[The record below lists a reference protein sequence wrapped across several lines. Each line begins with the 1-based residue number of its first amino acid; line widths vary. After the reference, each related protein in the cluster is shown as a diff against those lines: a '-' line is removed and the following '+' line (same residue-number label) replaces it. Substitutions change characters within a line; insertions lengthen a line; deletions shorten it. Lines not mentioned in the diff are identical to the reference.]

1 MQCPN
6 CQFQNPEGSN
16 FCLDC
21 GKKLEQKCPQCE
33 NFLPTGAKFC
43 NKCGQKLTNNS
54 TPSYKEISI
63 DEKFDRIQRYLPE
76 GLVEKILSQRKKIEG
91 ERRQV
96 TIMFCDL
103 KGFTPLT
110 EKLGPDETF
119 ALMDQVFE
127 ILIHKVNEFQ
137 GTINELRGDG
147 ILAFFGAPIALE
159 DAPQRAIRSALAIHN
174 EMIRFNEKIKK
185 SKPIPPVLLRIGIN
199 TGPVVVGTMG
209 NDLRVQFTAMGD
221 TINMASRMEG
231 LAEPGTTFV
240 TEETFKLTE
249 GFFRFEAL
257 GRKKVKGK
265 KQPLNVYRV
274 IAPRTR
280 RTRFDVSAER
290 GLTPF
295 LGRTK
300 ELELLIDSFERCKN
314 GRGQAFSIVSEAGLG
329 KSRLLYEFRKAVAN
343 ENVTF
348 LEGKCLSYSANTA
361 YYPIIDI
368 LKSNFNI
375 VDADTELEIIEKVK
389 QGLKILQI
397 DESSNLPYVLELL
410 SVKDSGIDNTTLS
423 PEEIMVRILESLKR
437 ILLKIAEMRT
447 LIMVVE
453 DLHWIDKSSEESLK
467 LILDTIPGKRVFLIF
482 TYRPEFF
489 HTWGHRPYH
498 SQVNLNRLSSRECLS
513 MVIHLLDTK
522 EIDLDLQELII
533 EKTEGVPF
541 FIEEF
546 IKSLRELK
554 LIKKSDR
561 KYSLVKKVQN
571 VAIPATIQDVI
582 MVRVDALPEE
592 SKHLLK
598 IGSVAGREFNHD
610 LIRRI
615 TDLPD
620 EDLLSYLSALK
631 ESELIYESGIYPR
644 STFIFK
650 HALTQEIAYNS
661 LLITKRKEVHEKIAR
676 ALEVL
681 YSERLEECYEMLA
694 HHYALSEDQEKAYHY
709 LKLSGDKAYLLH
721 ANWEAYRYYREAIA
735 VCNRLPQT
743 ESVRKKGVEARFC
756 LFPPAIYLGFPEDS
770 LQFFKE
776 GADESRKLGEL
787 LRAAEFEARLT
798 SVYAFKGKPIL
809 AAQHGERCFEEAERT
824 ADLDMMAGVARDLCA
839 AYAFRGAYRKVLI
852 LTSKV
857 IPLLE
862 KENRHEVYGKSGN
875 FHGRLCIWA
884 GMALG
889 YLGRFGEGIASCEK
903 ARRAALRYN
912 NTAGIGFSEMTK
924 GVISNVRGD
933 GKAAVEHLQRAR
945 EIHERMNA
953 TVMLGP
959 TWANL
964 GYGHML
970 QGDPETGQ
978 KHAEQGL
985 DIQIKAG
992 IPYQLSS
999 IHLIL
1004 GECRLRLHDREKT
1017 LYHFKESLRLA
1028 RLHEER
1034 HIEGQALMLL
1044 GWSHTRFDS
1053 PESQQMEILLQE
1065 SLSIFTDLG
1074 TRPHCALAHLYLG
1087 QAYNENGQTENAR
1100 EHLRTAAGMF
1110 REMGMGYWLKM
1121 SKKAQERL

>member
-1 MQCPN
+1 MKCPE
-6 CQFQNPEGSN
+6 CRFENPDGAN
-16 FCLDC
+16 FCMNCGYNLVKTSAETKETFHESERKQATVLFSDLAGYTALTERLDP
-21 GKKLEQKCPQCE
+21 EE
-33 NFLPTGAKFC
+33 V
-43 NKCGQKLTNNS
+43 
-54 TPSYKEISI
+54 KEIM
-63 DEKFDRIQRYLPE
+63 
-76 GLVEKILSQRKKIEG
+76 GLI
-91 ERRQV
+91 
-96 TIMFCDL
+96 
-103 KGFTPLT
+103 
-110 EKLGPDETF
+110 F
-119 ALMDQVFE
+119 AE
-127 ILIHKVNEFQ
+127 IGRLAKSYD
-137 GTINELRGDG
+137 GTIER
-147 ILAFFGAPIALE
+147 FFGDEVLLLFGVPKAHEDDPI
-159 DAPQRAIRSALAIHN
+159 RAIRVAEGIHELFSQQSA
-174 EMIRFNEKIKK
+174 RFAEKIGQ
-185 SKPIPPVLLRIGIN
+185 PLAMHIGIN
-199 TGPVVVGTMG
+199 TGLVITGDEYIDKGRHGLTGDAVNLAARLTKLSKPGETIVGPETY
-209 NDLRVQFTAMGD
+209 RQAMH
-221 TINMASRMEG
+221 
-231 LAEPGTTFV
+231 
-240 TEETFKLTE
+240 
-249 GFFRFEAL
+249 FFDFDAL
-257 GRKKVKGK
+257 GPMAVKGK
-265 KQPLNVYRV
+265 AEPIQVYKVLSPKEQPSTLHRTHGARAHLIGRDQEMGVLEQAVQQLMQGQGAV
-274 IAPRTR
+274 I
-280 RTRFDVSAER
+280 
-290 GLTPF
+290 
-295 LGRTK
+295 
-300 ELELLIDSFERCKN
+300 
-314 GRGQAFSIVSEAGLG
+314 SICGEAGTG
-329 KSRLLYEFRKAVAN
+329 KSRLTREFKVRLDLDKIQWFEGHAYGYAQNTPYYPLIDLLKRAFQIEEGDPPERIRAKIESGVTHLLGADNQAVAYI
-343 ENVTF
+343 
-348 LEGKCLSYSANTA
+348 G
-361 YYPIIDI
+361 
-368 LKSNFNI
+368 
-375 VDADTELEIIEKVK
+375 
-389 QGLKILQI
+389 GLFSIP
-397 DESSNLPYVLELL
+397 DPEAAEV
-410 SVKDSGIDNTTLS
+410 S
-423 PEEIMVRILESLKR
+423 PELWRTRLHASIREIVSAFAKQEPTVICF
-437 ILLKIAEMRT
+437 
-447 LIMVVE
+447 E
-453 DLHWIDKSSEESLK
+453 DLHWADPSLIDLLNSLLK
-467 LILDTIPGKRVFLIF
+467 HQIHSVLFVCIYRPNFSLFDAQDRQNIDPAYQEIRLHELSALDTQVMLRSLLKSEDIPAELTEFVGKKAEGNPFYLEEVINSLIESGILIRESGGWKL
-482 TYRPEFF
+482 TRSIIEADIPSSIN
-489 HTWGHRPYH
+489 GVLSARID
-498 SQVNLNRLSSRECLS
+498 RLQKSAKR
-513 MVIHLLDTK
+513 I
-522 EIDLDLQELII
+522 LQEA
-533 EKTEGVPF
+533 
-541 FIEEF
+541 
-546 IKSLRELK
+546 S
-554 LIKKSDR
+554 
-561 KYSLVKKVQN
+561 
-571 VAIPATIQDVI
+571 VI
-582 MVRVDALPEE
+582 
-592 SKHLLK
+592 
-598 IGSVAGREFNHD
+598 GREFAFGILDAVTEMKGN
-610 LIRRI
+610 LKSN
-615 TDLPD
+615 
-620 EDLLSYLSALK
+620 LLKLQGL
-631 ESELIYESGIYPR
+631 EFIYEKNVFPELEY
-644 STFIFK
+644 IFR
-650 HALTQEIAYNS
+650 HALTQEVAYNS
-661 LLITKRKEVHEKIAR
+661 LLLTHRKVFHEKIAR
-676 ALEVL
+676 AIETL
-681 YSERLEECYEMLA
+681 YPERLEEFCEMLA
-694 HHYALSEDQEKAYHY
+694 LHYSRSEEQEKAYHY
-709 LKLSGDKAYLLH
+709 LKLSGDKAYSRF

-756 LFPPAIYLGFPEDS
+756 LFPPAIYLGFPEDA

-839 AYAFRGAYRKVLI
+839 AYAFRGAYRKVLT

-1087 QAYNENGQTENAR
+1087 QAYNENGQIEKAR

-1121 SKKAQERL
+1121 SQKAQAGL